1 MARAKSGASSTS
13 KNPTA
18 AEIRDW
24 YNKNKTQIER
34 YAAAKDSITQLRD
47 VNRTSTRSIST
58 IDKETLKE
66 YFDNIGGNET
76 NMRNT
81 ARYLY
86 YRCNILYRL
95 INWYADMWDLNCR
108 KVIPPYSL
116 TKTNNSNTMMKSF
129 SETLDMLDL
138 MNLQGN
144 MTELLINAYREDVC
158 YALTFLDETGMF
170 FYVLEPDE
178 CIIDSRYSTS
188 DFGFAIN
195 MSRWRNAQRQT
206 IIENLG
212 SPLKEMYA
220 EYERTGQRWVHC
232 TDEYAACFKFRTD
245 TWDTV
250 VPPFVSL
257 FLQLASLEDLVDIQA
272 EADAL
277 SIYKL
282 IYLPLKVLSGAKESD
297 DFEVTPDISI
307 EYFNRMIDNAV
318 IPDGVGAAVIP
329 GDELKTIDFSKTVD
343 SDTNSV
349 EKASNQLLQ
358 TSGGGAVLNSSSITS
373 TAAFNAWLKSESEF
387 AISTLLPQIN
397 GFTNRMLS
405 YKLSNPC
412 KVEHFP
418 VTVYTRQDL
427 AKQLLESCQYSFAN
441 RLAYNTCLG
450 ISEKETLA
458 MLHFE
463 NEVLKLPEVMKFP
476 LSSSFTQSGTENGYT
491 SETGQGAPTKSDDE
505 ISTSGDNER
514 NR

>member
-1 MARAKSGASSTS
+1 
-13 KNPTA
+13 
-18 AEIRDW
+18 
-24 YNKNKTQIER
+24 
-34 YAAAKDSITQLRD
+34 
-47 VNRTSTRSIST
+47 
-58 IDKETLKE
+58 
-66 YFDNIGGNET
+66 
-76 NMRNT
+76 MRNT

-144 MTELLINAYREDVC
+144 MTELLINTYREDVC

-318 IPDGVGAAVIP
+318 IPDG
-329 GDELKTIDFSKTVD
+329 TV
-343 SDTNSV
+343 
-349 EKASNQLLQ
+349 
-358 TSGGGAVLNSSSITS
+358 
-373 TAAFNAWLKSESEF
+373 
-387 AISTLLPQIN
+387 
-397 GFTNRMLS
+397 M
-405 YKLSNPC
+405 
-412 KVEHFP
+412 
-418 VTVYTRQDL
+418 
-427 AKQLLESCQYSFAN
+427 
-441 RLAYNTCLG
+441 
-450 ISEKETLA
+450 
-458 MLHFE
+458 
-463 NEVLKLPEVMKFP
+463 
-476 LSSSFTQSGTENGYT
+476 
-491 SETGQGAPTKSDDE
+491 
-505 ISTSGDNER
+505 
-514 NR
+514 